1 MKRNELI
8 IEPSKGLL
16 SVDWGELWRYRE
28 LFIVLTWRDLAV
40 RYKQT
45 YLGVAWA
52 LFQPLV
58 TMILFSVIF
67 HGMAKIESGDGTPY
81 PIFVFVG
88 LLLWHYYSNT
98 LSSVSMSMINNTN
111 LIQKIYFP
119 RLILPASNAIIGLV
133 DFGISCVVLAGMM
146 VYYGYY
152 PSLLG
157 LAMLPVL
164 LLLAVASSLGLG
176 LFLAAVNIK
185 YRDVRYIL
193 PFFIQTLMFVT
204 PVIYPVS
211 MLENHPILKTALIW
225 LNPMT
230 GIIANARAGLLGS
243 GVMDWGLLGISAL
256 TSLVL
261 LVLGIAVFRNT
272 ERYFA
277 DIA

>member
-1 MKRNELI
+1 MKRDELV
-8 IEPSKGLL
+8 IEPSRGLL
-16 SVDWGELWRYRE
+16 AVDWAELWRYRE
-28 LFIVLTWRDLAV
+28 LFVVLTWRDLAV

-45 YLGVAWA
+45 FLGVAWA

-58 TMILFSVIF
+58 TMVLFSAIF
-67 HGMAKIESGDGTPY
+67 HGMAKIDSGDSTPY

-119 RLILPASNAIIGLV
+119 RLIVPASNAIIGLV

-146 VYYGYY
+146 VYCGHV
-152 PSLLG
+152 PSLVGVAL
-157 LAMLPVL
+157 LPVL
-164 LLLAVASSLGLG
+164 LLLSVACSLGLG
-176 LFLAAVNIK
+176 LIFAAVNIK
-185 YRDVRYIL
+185 YRDVRYVL
-193 PFFIQTLMFVT
+193 PFLIQTLMFVT

-211 MLENHPILKTALIW
+211 MLESQPTLKALLVW

-230 GIIANARAGLLGS
+230 GIISNARAGLLNNGAL
-243 GVMDWGLLGISAL
+243 DWGMLGISAL
-256 TSLVL
+256 TSVVL
-261 LVLGIAVFRNT
+261 LMVGIAVFRNT